1 MKSAHKSYKR
11 TWLNP
16 EGAAFVITHVEGNVD
31 ESEDGGKTYAWIDS
45 HVEIGDCS
53 RRVSLEFYAHS
64 KRDVAAC
71 RRKWDTLIKSILKA
85 REEWEAAADKVFG
98 DGGS

>member
-16 EGAAFVITHVEGNVD
+16 KGAAYVIADVTATQADPEEGENR
-31 ESEDGGKTYAWIDS
+31 GWIDCGLD
-45 HVEIGDCS
+45 IGDCS
-53 RRVSLEFYAHS
+53 RKVSLDFYAYN
-64 KRDVAAC
+64 KADVLRI
-71 RRKWDTLIKSILKA
+71 RRKWGTLIKSILKA

>member
-1 MKSAHKSYKR
+1 MKSAHKNYRR

-16 EGAAFVITHVEGNVD
+16 EGAAFVITNVEGFRDKSD
-31 ESEDGGKTYAWIDS
+31 EGKEYCWIDS

-64 KRDVAAC
+64 KSDVAAG

-85 REEWEAAADKVFG
+85 REEWEAAVGKVF
-98 DGGS
+98 DIEPL